1 MVDKQ
6 QESNYFK
13 RMQKGDMEA
22 FEYFFREYMYLLY
35 SYALGFL
42 KDKEAAEDIVQDVF
56 VYFWNH
62 RERLQY
68 TGSVYGYLQRAVK
81 NACVNAKSH
90 EQVKQKYVQEVLY
103 TEDEAFDWHDEEAFR
118 EVRRRLLDA
127 IDRLPEKCKEI
138 FMMSS
143 TDGLK
148 YREIAQQMGISE
160 NTVKTQ
166 VKLAYKK
173 LREDV
178 NLSGDELSVLL
189 ALFFILFE

>member
-1 MVDKQ
+1 MDKQ

-13 RMQKGDMEA
+13 RMQNGDTEA

-35 SYALGFL
+35 SYAVGFM
-42 KDKEAAEDIVQDVF
+42 KDKETAEDIVQDVF

-62 RERLQY
+62 RERLLY

-81 NACVNAKSH
+81 NACVNARLH
-90 EQVKQKYVQEVLY
+90 EQVKQKYAQEVLY

-118 EVRRRLLDA
+118 EVRQKLLEA
-127 IDRLPEKCKEI
+127 IDRLPERCKEI
-138 FMMSS
+138 FMMSC

-178 NLSGDELSVLL
+178 NLSGDDLSVLL
-189 ALFFILFE
+189 ALFFYSF